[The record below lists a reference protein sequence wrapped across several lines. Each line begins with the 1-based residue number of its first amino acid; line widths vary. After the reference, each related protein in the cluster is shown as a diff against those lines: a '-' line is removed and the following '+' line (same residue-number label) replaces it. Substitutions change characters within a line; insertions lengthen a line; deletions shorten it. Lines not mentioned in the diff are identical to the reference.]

1 MEAKDIAAKIKQALE
16 GAPQRKFT
24 ESVDMAINLR
34 DLDMSVPGNRIN
46 EEVVLPKGRGKK
58 QKVAVIGSGEMVL
71 KAKATAD
78 IVIQPDEI
86 EKLADD
92 RRNARKLVR
101 SVEFFIAEAPLMP
114 TIGKRLGVFMGP
126 KGKMPRP
133 MPPGADPTNLIDML
147 RKTVRVRSRDKS
159 TIHVPIGSSSMT
171 PEDIATNV
179 MEVLHRVESKTP
191 RGSGNI
197 GSVYI
202 KTTMGPAVKLEL

>member
-1 MEAKDIAAKIKQALE
+1 MEAKEIASKIKQALE

-101 SVEFFIAEAPLMP
+101 SVEYFIAEAPLMP

-133 MPPGADPTNLIDML
+133 MAPGADPTNLIDML
-147 RKTVRVRSRDKS
+147 RKTVRVRSRDKA
-159 TIHVPIGSSSMT
+159 TIHVPVGSSSMT
-171 PEDIATNV
+171 PEDIAANV
-179 MEVLHRVESKTP
+179 MEILHRVESKTP

>member
-1 MEAKDIAAKIKQALE
+1 MEAKNIAAKIKQALE

-34 DLDMSVPGNRIN
+34 DLDMAVPGNRIN

-92 RRNARKLVR
+92 RRTARKLVR

-171 PEDIATNV
+171 PEDIAANV

-191 RGSGNI
+191 RGPGNI

>member
-1 MEAKDIAAKIKQALE
+1 MEAKEIASKVKQALE

-101 SVEFFIAEAPLMP
+101 SVEYFIAEAPLMP

-147 RKTVRVRSRDKS
+147 RKTVRVRSRDKP
-159 TIHVPIGSSSMT
+159 TIHVPVGSSSMT
-171 PEDIATNV
+171 PEDIAANV

-202 KTTMGPAVKLEL
+202 KTSMGPAIKLEL

>member
-1 MEAKDIAAKIKQALE
+1 MEAKNIAAKIKQALE

-34 DLDMSVPGNRIN
+34 DLDMAVPGNRIN

-92 RRNARKLVR
+92 RRTARKLVR

-133 MPPGADPTNLIDML
+133 MPPGADPTSLIDML

-171 PEDIATNV
+171 PEDIAANV

-191 RGSGNI
+191 RGPGNI

>member
-1 MEAKDIAAKIKQALE
+1 MEAKNIAAKIKQALD

-34 DLDMSVPGNRIN
+34 DLDMAVPGNRIN

-92 RRNARKLVR
+92 RRTARKLVR

-171 PEDIATNV
+171 PEDIAANV

-191 RGSGNI
+191 RGPGNI

>member
-1 MEAKDIAAKIKQALE
+1 MEAKEIAAKVKQALE

-101 SVEFFIAEAPLMP
+101 SVEYFIAEAPLMP

-147 RKTVRVRSRDKS
+147 RKTVRVRSRDKP
-159 TIHVPIGSSSMT
+159 TIHVPVGSSSMT
-171 PEDIATNV
+171 PEDIAANV

-202 KTTMGPAVKLEL
+202 KTSMGPAIKLEL

>member
-1 MEAKDIAAKIKQALE
+1 MEAKEIASKVKQALE

-101 SVEFFIAEAPLMP
+101 SVEYFIAEAPLMP

-133 MPPGADPTNLIDML
+133 MPPGSDPTNLIDML
-147 RKTVRVRSRDKS
+147 RKTVRVRSRDKP
-159 TIHVPIGSSSMT
+159 TIHVPVGSSSMT
-171 PEDIATNV
+171 PEDIAANV
-179 MEVLHRVESKTP
+179 MEILHRVESKTP

-202 KTTMGPAVKLEL
+202 KTTMGPAIKLEL

>member
-1 MEAKDIAAKIKQALE
+1 MEAKEIAAKVKQALE

-101 SVEFFIAEAPLMP
+101 SVEYFIAEAPLMP

-147 RKTVRVRSRDKS
+147 RKTVRVRSRDKP
-159 TIHVPIGSSSMT
+159 TIHVPVGSSSMT
-171 PEDIATNV
+171 PEDIAANV
-179 MEVLHRVESKTP
+179 MEILHRVESKTP

-202 KTTMGPAVKLEL
+202 KTTMGPAIKLEL

>member
-1 MEAKDIAAKIKQALE
+1 MEAKEIASKIKQALE

-34 DLDMSVPGNRIN
+34 DLDMAVPGNRIN

-92 RRNARKLVR
+92 RRTARKLVR

-171 PEDIATNV
+171 PEDIAANV

-191 RGSGNI
+191 RGPGNI